1 MHTILHY
8 KLGRSNSKSIG
19 SIIKPQK
26 RIVCKLTFSKYRV
39 GHKYCYKIKY
49 KHILKKAFI
58 SIFKFA
64 NIQDS
69 YQQTISHKLYSK
81 CFPLAFTTAWS
92 LLEKSLMEARTIFM
106 GIFSHVFINFNFRA
120 SILGLG
126 LEQASLSRID
136 HKK

>member
-1 MHTILHY
+1 MPYI
-8 KLGRSNSKSIG
+8 N
-19 SIIKPQK
+19 QK
-26 RIVCKLTFSKYRV
+26 RFPVAKHCWREIIWILYRV

-49 KHILKKAFI
+49 KYILIKAFI

-81 CFPLAFTTAWS
+81 CFPLAFTTARS

>member
-1 MHTILHY
+1 MDLH
-8 KLGRSNSKSIG
+8 KLRSYEA
-19 SIIKPQK
+19 
-26 RIVCKLTFSKYRV
+26 RITGLCRNAYSYRHIWVTKYRV

-81 CFPLAFTTAWS
+81 CFPLAFTTARS
-92 LLEKSLMEARTIFM
+92 LLEKSLMEACTIFM

>member
-1 MHTILHY
+1 MDQNSKFNSFLTNIHTLIWCKKKFNCLHY
-8 KLGRSNSKSIG
+8 
-19 SIIKPQK
+19 
-26 RIVCKLTFSKYRV
+26 YRV
-39 GHKYCYKIKY
+39 EHKYCYKIKY

-81 CFPLAFTTAWS
+81 CFPLAFTTARS

>member
-1 MHTILHY
+1 MKIFFVTYVGVFFVLKHRIN
-8 KLGRSNSKSIG
+8 KLNCTLNCEIVSIKG
-19 SIIKPQK
+19 PFPLRAWK
-26 RIVCKLTFSKYRV
+26 RAFFVSFIDLRLKRAV
-39 GHKYCYKIKY
+39 KIKASA
-49 KHILKKAFI
+49 KK
-58 SIFKFA
+58 
-64 NIQDS
+64 
-69 YQQTISHKLYSK
+69 KLYSK
-81 CFPLAFTTAWS
+81 CFPLAFTTARS